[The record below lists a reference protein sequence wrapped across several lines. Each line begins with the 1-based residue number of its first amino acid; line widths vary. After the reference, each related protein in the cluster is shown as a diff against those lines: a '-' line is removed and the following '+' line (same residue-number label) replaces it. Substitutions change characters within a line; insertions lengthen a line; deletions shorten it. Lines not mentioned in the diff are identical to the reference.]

1 MAWDFSTEPEFQ
13 QQLDW
18 MRDFVREEIWPIETV
33 FEELGQDGFER
44 AIAPLREQVKERGLW
59 AAHLPPDLGGQGFGQ
74 VKLGLM
80 HEILGSSVFAPSV
93 FGNAAPDS
101 GNSEVLAMAG
111 TEDQKEQYLYPLL
124 DGDLRSAFSMT
135 EPENAGSD
143 PTLLQTTAVLEGDE
157 WVINGHKWFS
167 SNASVADFLIV
178 MAVTDPDA
186 HKYQRASMLLV
197 PADTPGV
204 TIVRDIATM
213 EHPYEHYGRIGGH
226 SEILYEDVRVPKDA
240 LLGARGAG
248 FLIAQQRLGPGRI
261 HHCMRWLGVSRRA
274 FDMLCERSLTR
285 YSHGSLLSEKQT
297 VQNWIADSA
306 AEMQA
311 ARLMTLHA
319 AWKMDREGASAA
331 RQEIA
336 LIKFYGAKV
345 MHDVVDRA
353 LQTHGSLGYST
364 DLPLEADVPL
374 RARGAALRRARR
386 GAPPERRA
394 ADPARLRG
402 AGGRRALRA
411 RPDPPRGGRASA
423 SPTCSRPSRRT
434 IESRARSA
442 SCWPRSRARGA
453 APAMTPPRGRAPEG
467 RPLRRPARVRRA
479 APPGRARPAAGGLAA
494 ARGGSPSRLRR
505 ALPRGRFEA
514 IPGHPGLRNVVGR
527 LPGTKPAVVVAA
539 HYDTKALPGFVGA
552 NDGAGGTA
560 AVLELARVLG
570 RTKRPA
576 ARPSCASCS
585 STARRRRT
593 TGPTSTLTGLR
604 GSKAYA
610 RRHAAELRAVVVLD
624 FIADKRL
631 RIPREAGSDPPLWG
645 RLRAAA
651 RRVGAGATFPPAA
664 RRRRSPTTT
673 RRSRVPASRRSTSS
687 TSTSPAGTSAAT
699 T

>member
-33 FEELGQDGFER
+33 FEELGQEGFER
-44 AIAPLREQVKERGLW
+44 AIEPLREQVKERGLW

-124 DGDLRSAFSMT
+124 NGDLRSAFSMT

-204 TIVRDIATM
+204 NIVRDIATM

-274 FDMLCERSLTR
+274 FDMLCERSLVR

-297 VQNWIADSA
+297 IQNWIADSA

-311 ARLMTLHA
+311 ARLMTLQA

-353 LQTHGSLGYST
+353 LQAHGSLGYST
-364 DLPLEADVPL
+364 DLPLEQLYRFA
-374 RARGAALRRARR
+374 
-386 GAPPERRA
+386 RA
-394 ADPARLRG
+394 ARLYDGPDEVHRQSVARQILRG
-402 AGGRRALRA
+402 Y
-411 RPDPPRGGRASA
+411 
-423 SPTCSRPSRRT
+423 
-434 IESRARSA
+434 E
-442 SCWPRSRARGA
+442 
-453 APAMTPPRGRAPEG
+453 APEDG
-467 RPLRRPARVRRA
+467 VPSEHVPTRRE
-479 APPGRARPAAGGLAA
+479 A
-494 ARGGSPSRLRR
+494 ARE
-505 ALPRGRFEA
+505 RFAHLLEA
-514 IPGHPGLRNVVGR
+514 V
-527 LPGTKPAVVVAA
+527 TS
-539 HYDTKALPGFVGA
+539 
-552 NDGAGGTA
+552 ND
-560 AVLELARVLG
+560 
-570 RTKRPA
+570 
-576 ARPSCASCS
+576 
-585 STARRRRT
+585 
-593 TGPTSTLTGLR
+593 
-604 GSKAYA
+604 
-610 RRHAAELRAVVVLD
+610 
-624 FIADKRL
+624 
-631 RIPREAGSDPPLWG
+631 
-645 RLRAAA
+645 
-651 RRVGAGATFPPAA
+651 
-664 RRRRSPTTT
+664 
-673 RRSRVPASRRSTSS
+673 
-687 TSTSPAGTSAAT
+687 
-699 T
+699 